1 MERTKKPAI
10 IHDFSSGNIPRQ
22 MLAFAS
28 PFMLSNALQVL
39 YALVDMVVVGQFV
52 GSFGLSAV
60 SVASQVFTFMTMLAF
75 GFCTG
80 GQVYISHLI
89 GSSNRQALNRTI
101 GTLFSVVALLGAAM
115 TLLGLLFRR
124 PVLGLLVTPPEAFDM
139 AMDYMLVCSCGILF
153 TYGYNLISAILRGM
167 GDSRH
172 PFLFILIASVVNLV
186 LDLLFVGVFYWGV
199 AGAALATIL
208 GQGVS
213 FGFAVFYLR
222 RHREHF
228 GFDFRLQSFR
238 IDGQICRA
246 LARLGIPFA
255 LQSCA
260 INISMLFIN
269 RLVNGAGVYASAT
282 FGVGIKLDDV
292 INKVTQGLNFA
303 VSAMVGQNI
312 AAKEYR
318 RTRSIVLWGIGMSV
332 VCYLIFSV
340 VYLAFSKEMFGL
352 FTQDKQVIELAPV
365 FVSAIVWSFPAMAVM
380 RGTNGLIQGI
390 GNAPLSLCFALLD
403 GFVFRIAFSVL
414 LGNVLGLGL
423 FGFFLGYGLAA
434 YGTAVPGLL
443 YFFSG
448 RWKNRQ
454 LVIAGNGG
462 NA

>member
-1 MERTKKPAI
+1 MEKATSPAI
-10 IHDFSSGNIPRQ
+10 IHDFRSGNIPLQ
-22 MLAFAS
+22 MIAFSA

-39 YALVDMVVVGQFV
+39 YALVDMVVVGRFI

-60 SVASQVFTFMTMLAF
+60 SVASQVFTFMTMLAL

-80 GQVYISHLI
+80 GQVYISQLI
-89 GSSNRQALNRTI
+89 GSGNRRGLGRAI
-101 GTLFSVVALLGAAM
+101 GTLFSVVGLLGAAM
-115 TLLGLLFRR
+115 TALGLLLRR
-124 PVLGLLVTPPEAFDM
+124 PVLALLDTPPEAFGM

-172 PFLFILIASVVNLV
+172 PFIFILIASAVNLV
-186 LDLLFVGVFYWGV
+186 LDLVFVGVFSWGV

-213 FGFAVFYLR
+213 FFFAIFYLR
-222 RHREHF
+222 RHKEHF
-228 GFDFRLQSFR
+228 GFDFRAESFQ
-238 IDGQICRA
+238 IDGKACRA
-246 LARLGIPFA
+246 LTRLGIPFA

-269 RLVNGAGVYASAT
+269 RLVNGVGVYASAT
-282 FGVGIKLDDV
+282 FGVGLKLDDI

-318 RTRSIVLWGIGMSV
+318 RIRGIVLWGIGMSGA
-332 VCYLIFSV
+332 CYLLFSII
-340 VYLAFSKEMFGL
+340 YLLCSQQMFGL
-352 FTQDKQVIELAPV
+352 FTGDAEVIKLAPV
-365 FVSAIVWSFPAMAVM
+365 FVSAIVWSFPAMAMM

-390 GNAPLSLCFALLD
+390 GNAPLGLWFALLD
-403 GFVFRIAFSVL
+403 GFVFRILLSYL
-414 LGNVLGLGL
+414 LGTVFGLGL

-434 YGTAVPGLL
+434 YGTAIPGLI
-443 YFFSG
+443 YFLSG
-448 RWKNRQ
+448 RWEKYR
-454 LVIAGNGG
+454 LVIAGEE
-462 NA
+462 A